1 MRVKKTKQEVGVAVM
16 LSPLIDCV
24 FLLLIFF
31 LVTSMIKRYE
41 RQIPIRLAAP
51 EASVSMVYDNPAF
64 QMRIDEQGGVY
75 ARSGRDRHGSLQFSP
90 MDDRLQ
96 TLTTLRQDEGAQV
109 PIELI
114 VDRQTPFQT
123 VIRVLDELE
132 VLGFERISSRINRD
146 R

>member
-1 MRVKKTKQEVGVAVM
+1 MRVKKTTKEPGVAVM

-51 EASVSMVYDNPAF
+51 EASVSMAYDNPAF
-64 QMRIDEQGGVY
+64 QMRVDEQGGVY
-75 ARSGRDRHGSLQFSP
+75 ARSGRDRHGSLEFAP

>member
-1 MRVKKTKQEVGVAVM
+1 MRVKKAKKQEDVAVM

-51 EASVSMVYDNPAF
+51 EASVSMAYDNPAF
-64 QMRIDEQGGVY
+64 LMRIDENGGLY
-75 ARSGRDRHGSLQFSP
+75 AEAGRNRFGAVQYAL
-90 MDDRLQ
+90 MDDPLQ
-96 TLTTLRQDEGAQV
+96 TLATLRAEHGILV
-109 PIELI
+109 PIELM
-114 VDRQTPFQT
+114 VDRETPFQT

-132 VLGFERISSRINRD
+132 LLGFERVSSRIHSTR
-146 R
+146 